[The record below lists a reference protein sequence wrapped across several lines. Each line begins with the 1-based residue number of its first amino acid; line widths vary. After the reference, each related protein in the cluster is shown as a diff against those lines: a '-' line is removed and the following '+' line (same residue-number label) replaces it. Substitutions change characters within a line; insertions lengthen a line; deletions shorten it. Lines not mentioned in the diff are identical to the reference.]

1 MSVRSAGGGVVV
13 VNDAYNAN
21 PTSMGAALEA
31 LAAMEAG
38 RRIAVLGEMAE
49 LGPTSA
55 EGHREVADAAGALG
69 VELVAYRTPAY
80 GVPPAGTEAEL
91 LDRLLPLGRGD
102 VVLVKG
108 SRAAGLEAVA
118 DALVRALDGAGA
130 ER

>member
-1 MSVRSAGGGVVV
+1 AVV

-21 PTSMGAALEA
+21 PTSMRAALEA
-31 LAAMEAG
+31 LAAMEAD

-49 LGPTSA
+49 LGPSSA
-55 EGHREVADAAGALG
+55 EGHLEVAGEALELG

-80 GVPPAGTEAEL
+80 GVPAAVTEAEL
-91 LDRLLPLGRGD
+91 VDRLMPLGRGD

-118 DALVRALDGAGA
+118 DALVRALDGTGAG
-130 ER
+130 R